1 MEIGDDITLQPVST
15 PLLTRYDLHSHTT
28 ASDGDLTPE
37 ELIER
42 AIEKGVNVLAITDHD
57 TCDGLIQAR
66 QYIRDNEKP
75 IELVNGVEIS
85 TLWENIEIHI
95 VGLNFTSEHP
105 AMVALLTEQ
114 SARREAR
121 GIEIGRRLQKA
132 GIEDAWENAQS
143 ISGGGQV
150 TRAHFAQY
158 IMKIGKEKTIN
169 NVFKR
174 YLSKGKIGY
183 VPATWC
189 SIEASIAAIHAA
201 GGVAVLAHPSKYQLS
216 NKWLKRVI
224 AYFKEHGG
232 DAMEI
237 SHCQQPPNEKQYLAE
252 LAKMAD
258 LRTSVGSDFHRP
270 CSWIELGRN
279 LWLPNDDQAVW
290 TLWQDVKNR

>member
-1 MEIGDDITLQPVST
+1 MEIGEDTTMSSAT
-15 PLLTRYDLHSHTT
+15 APLLTRYDLHSHTT

-42 AIEKGVNVLAITDHD
+42 AIEKGVNILAITDHD

-66 QYIRDNEKP
+66 RYLAENERP
-75 IELVNGVEIS
+75 IELINGVEIS

-95 VGLNFTSEHP
+95 VGLNFSTEHP
-105 AMVALLTEQ
+105 AMVALLAEQ
-114 SARREAR
+114 SARREER

-132 GIEDAWENAQS
+132 GIDDAWENAQS
-143 ISGGGQV
+143 LSGGGQV

-158 IMKIGKEKTIN
+158 IVKIGKEKTIN

-174 YLSKGKIGY
+174 YLSKSKTGY
-183 VPATWC
+183 VPAKWC
-189 SIEASIAAIHAA
+189 SIEASIEAIHAA
-201 GGVAVLAHPSKYQLS
+201 GGIAVLAHPAKYQLS
-216 NKWLKRVI
+216 NKWLKRLI
-224 AYFKEHGG
+224 AYFKQHGG
-232 DAMEI
+232 DAMEV

-252 LAKMAD
+252 LAQMAE

-279 LWLPNDDQAVW
+279 LWLPNDEQAVW
-290 TLWQDVKNR
+290 TLWSDVKNC